1 MAVNDLVGMF
11 VKLFLLLTPFFV
23 LSVFVTLCDGM
34 ERAAKRKLAIRTTF
48 AIWVVCVIIYFFGDT
63 IFRYLG
69 LTLDAFQVGA
79 GILLLLSGI
88 ELVRGT
94 SVGGV
99 RRADPSGDLSVVPLA
114 IPYTVGPGTIGTLL
128 VMGAS
133 DSSMQT
139 RLMVLAA
146 ITTAVVAIGALLIFA
161 DALERILRRKGLDI
175 LSKLTGLFLA
185 ALASQLILGGM
196 RNVLFKN

>member
-1 MAVNDLVGMF
+1 MAVNDLVGLF

-34 ERAAKRKLAIRTTF
+34 EYAAKRKLAIRTTF

-63 IFRYLG
+63 IFKYLG

-99 RRADPSGDLSVVPLA
+99 RRADPSGDFSVVPLA

-133 DSSMQT
+133 ANSMQT

-146 ITTAVVAIGALLIFA
+146 ITTAVVAIGVLLVFA
-161 DALERILRRKGLDI
+161 DALERVLRRKGLDI

-185 ALASQLILGGM
+185 AMASQLILGGM
-196 RNVLFKN
+196 RNVLFKD